1 MRLVTVCLAVF
12 FLLVVGYLAAW
23 LLSDLGGKGWDPEK
37 VYAVWC
43 VSAEVAPARA
53 DGAPWDEDGSPPDL
67 SAEVIWRGNRVL
79 ESATSRNTLVASWD
93 RSSLQLVD
101 LLRTEFRPGDLD
113 KIARIK
119 AGSSESI
126 TLNVY
131 DRDIFGSELIG
142 TANVTLG
149 ILRNGVNRVEMRDL
163 QSGLRSVSLQVVPAE
178 ILEAGGQVPAEVH
191 TLAPASDGISP

>member
-1 MRLVTVCLAVF
+1 MVTVSLAVL
-12 FLLVVGYLAAW
+12 FLLGVGYSAAW
-23 LLSDLGGKGWDPEK
+23 LLSNLGGKGWDPES

-43 VSAEVAPARA
+43 VSAEVAPSRA

-79 ESATSRNTLVASWD
+79 ESATSRNSLVASWD
-93 RSSLQLVD
+93 RSSLQLLD

-119 AGSSESI
+119 AESSENI
-126 TLNVY
+126 TVNVY

-142 TANVTLG
+142 TANVPLG
-149 ILRNGVNRVEMRDL
+149 KLRKGVNRVEMSDP
-163 QSGLRSVSLQVVPAE
+163 QSGLRSVSLQVVPVE
-178 ILEAGGQVPAEVH
+178 MLEAGGQVPAEVH
-191 TLAPASDGISP
+191 TLTPASDNISP